1 MQKRKNIIAT
11 IKKYIGEIMK
21 KIKNKKEDMEEID
34 IEIFQEEKERKKTKK

>member
-1 MQKRKNIIAT
+1 
-11 IKKYIGEIMK
+11 MK